1 MLNLQNDAVII
12 CSSKTLNS
20 ESASGG
26 SIEARKQIVNQ
37 TDHIEI
43 EFSNLRSVELFGID
57 KTPLS
62 TVQLTLR

>member
-12 CSSKTLNS
+12 CSSKKIQT
-20 ESASGG
+20 ESAHGG
-26 SIEARKQIVNQ
+26 SNDPSNQIVNETEQ
-37 TDHIEI
+37 VEI

-62 TVQLTLR
+62 TV